1 MKGNNILIL
10 SGLPG
15 SGKTTFADTMA
26 LEDDTVFVYHQD
38 EKKKMNGGCM
48 INGIIIQLL
57 LML

>member
-38 EKKKMNGGCM
+38 EKENEWWLYDQCFKSYE
-48 INGIIIQLL
+48 
-57 LML
+57 